1 MSFISDMQTWF
12 DRLYRGTE
20 RETVVQANGR
30 TYIARDTKGDLTY
43 LEVDRFDDTMC
54 LPSPSVSDVDSL
66 ITWCLAA
73 EDDYAA
79 VLDAD
84 GTTDDRPFGLITI
97 GRAGS
102 TIAETPFA
110 ADRHVKRDQAKKYFY
125 ARFLPKGTFS
135 ATLSYLEMLEWADL
149 LGDRLDNAESVQ
161 LSLQQVRAVEG
172 SVAQVSNEGAIIKV
186 ETSER
191 KGVEGVAKFQKW
203 LTAHIPFGDPG
214 LTTDVKFRCT
224 VMNDRGSVVFKLDV
238 VENGALDI
246 YQAWMADVL
255 SRGLITTRRSH
266 EDSAKGRW
274 VITKG
279 V

>member
-1 MSFISDMQTWF
+1 MSLITDARDWF
-12 DRLYRGTE
+12 DILYR
-20 RETVVQANGR
+20 RSQRDTVVEANGR
-30 TYIARDTKGDLTY
+30 TYIAREDEGGISY
-43 LEVDRFDDTMC
+43 SEVDRFDNTAC
-54 LPSPSVSDVDSL
+54 LPSPVVSDVDSL

-73 EDDYAA
+73 EDDHA
-79 VLDAD
+79 VLDPESMTD
-84 GTTDDRPFGLITI
+84 GQPFGLITI

-110 ADRHVKRDQAKKYFY
+110 ADRHVKRDLAKKAFY

-149 LGDRLDNAESVQ
+149 LGGRLDNAESVQ

-238 VENGALDI
+238 VENGALDL

-266 EDSAKGRW
+266 EDATKGRW